1 MYSLGLFIIKI
12 LDDIFTHIWPKIFVD
27 EGCKKMDYLFDLR
40 CVSKSW
46 KAQAETNVLWL
57 AY

>member
-1 MYSLGLFIIKI
+1 MASSPTYGQRFLLMKG
-12 LDDIFTHIWPKIFVD
+12 V
-27 EGCKKMDYLFDLR
+27 KKMDYLFDLR